1 MTNSSLR
8 QLTRI
13 ALLLALMTV
22 VQSLRLFLPL
32 PPMVS
37 LLLIG
42 SILNTFLLFA
52 FYFTNLNYAILLS
65 ILMVVVAFLQQSF
78 FSPIMALPAL
88 LANLVYL
95 FGYIFC
101 RKGKVWL
108 QVILPSFF
116 RAIALYLSSAVI
128 FAVVGFNGA
137 STVYVQVIFGISQLI
152 TGICGV
158 LLYRMFLP
166 KMRMIMWKTVKM

>member
-1 MTNSSLR
+1 MTNSPLR

-13 ALLLALMTV
+13 ALILALMTV

-32 PPMVS
+32 PPIVS
-37 LLLIG
+37 LLIIG
-42 SILNTFLLFA
+42 SILNTFLLFTL
-52 FYFTNLNYAILLS
+52 YFTNLNYAILLS

-88 LANLVYL
+88 FANLVYL

-116 RAIALYLSSAVI
+116 RAIALYVSSAVI
-128 FAVVGFNGA
+128 FAVFGFTGA
-137 STVYVQVIFGISQLI
+137 QTIYLQGIFGVLQFI

-158 LLYRMFLP
+158 LLYRIFLP
-166 KMRMIMWKTVKM
+166 KMLNLSNI